1 MKEIRNILQEK
12 QKYYREM
19 KSKLTKESTH
29 LMKYLMMNMPRIGKM
44 LFTKEKNLQRMR
56 LRSIRKAEYG
66 SGRNL
71 RRSLRIN

>member
-19 KSKLTKESTH
+19 KSKLIKESTH

-56 LRSIRKAEYG
+56 LRSIRKTEYG

>member
-19 KSKLTKESTH
+19 KSKLIKESTH

-56 LRSIRKAEYG
+56 LRFIRKTEYG